1 LLPTHTSKLLAS
13 WKGPYTII
21 DKVSPVDYKIKING
35 KTEKIFHVNM
45 LKLWYERTDDIE
57 NSRNEVLA
65 CLDVISGLST
75 PDEDCDSDLHVS
87 LTPNIES
94 KESINDVTICDELTV
109 EQKQQLHDLLSD
121 YSDIFSDVP
130 QVTNVIKH
138 VVNTRTN
145 DPIYKRPYPLPY
157 AMRNQVKEEVD
168 KMLKAG
174 IVESSDS
181 PYAAPVLLVR
191 KKDNTIRFCVDFRA
205 LNSETILDPRPMPRM
220 DDVLHRVSNAKYV
233 SKIDMT
239 KGYWQVPLDEDA
251 KRKSAFVTP
260 FGQYQFSAMPF
271 GMVNAGATFVRLMN
285 KVLKGHEEYADSFF
299 DDVGIFS
306 DNWLF
311 HLEHLN
317 LFFRNLETQN

>member
-1 LLPTHTSKLLAS
+1 
-13 WKGPYTII
+13 
-21 DKVSPVDYKIKING
+21 
-35 KTEKIFHVNM
+35 M

-145 DPIYKRPYPLPY
+145 DLIYKRPYPLLY

-181 PYAAPVLLVR
+181 PYAAPVILVR
-191 KKDNTIRFCVDFRA
+191 KKDNMIRFCIDFRA
-205 LNSETILDPRPMPRM
+205 LNSETIFDPRPMPRI
-220 DDVLHRVSNAKYV
+220 DEVLHSQQCEIRKQNRHDQRLLAGTP
-233 SKIDMT
+233 MT
-239 KGYWQVPLDEDA
+239 RTRNVRVPLLHHLDNINFQLCLLGWLMQE
-251 KRKSAFVTP
+251 
-260 FGQYQFSAMPF
+260 
-271 GMVNAGATFVRLMN
+271 RLSS
-285 KVLKGHEEYADSFF
+285 VS
-299 DDVGIFS
+299 
-306 DNWLF
+306 
-311 HLEHLN
+311 
-317 LFFRNLETQN
+317 

>member
-1 LLPTHTSKLLAS
+1 
-13 WKGPYTII
+13 
-21 DKVSPVDYKIKING
+21 
-35 KTEKIFHVNM
+35 M
-45 LKLWYERTDDIE
+45 LKLWYERTDAIE

-75 PDEDCDSDLHVS
+75 PDEDCDSDFNVS

-94 KESINDVTICDELTV
+94 KEDVIICDELTV

-130 QVTNVIKH
+130 QVTNVIKYA
-138 VVNTRTN
+138 VNTGTN
-145 DPIYKRPYPLPY
+145 DPINKRPYPLPY
-157 AMRNQVKEEVD
+157 AMRNQIKEEVD

-181 PYAAPVLLVR
+181 PYAAPVVLVR

-220 DDVLHRVSNAKYV
+220 DEVLHRVSNAKYV

-260 FGQYQFSAMPF
+260 CEQYQF
-271 GMVNAGATFVRLMN
+271 
-285 KVLKGHEEYADSFF
+285 
-299 DDVGIFS
+299 
-306 DNWLF
+306 
-311 HLEHLN
+311 
-317 LFFRNLETQN
+317 

>member
-1 LLPTHTSKLLAS
+1 
-13 WKGPYTII
+13 
-21 DKVSPVDYKIKING
+21 
-35 KTEKIFHVNM
+35 M

-57 NSRNEVLA
+57 NSRNEVFA

-75 PDEDCDSDLHVS
+75 PDEDCDSDLNVS

-109 EQKQQLHDLLSD
+109 EQKQQLDDLLSD
-121 YSDIFSDVP
+121 YSDVP

-181 PYAAPVLLVR
+181 PYAAPVVCPEERQHDPFLR
-191 KKDNTIRFCVDFRA
+191 RFQ
-205 LNSETILDPRPMPRM
+205 S
-220 DDVLHRVSNAKYV
+220 
-233 SKIDMT
+233 T
-239 KGYWQVPLDEDA
+239 K
-251 KRKSAFVTP
+251 
-260 FGQYQFSAMPF
+260 
-271 GMVNAGATFVRLMN
+271 
-285 KVLKGHEEYADSFF
+285 
-299 DDVGIFS
+299 
-306 DNWLF
+306 
-311 HLEHLN
+311 
-317 LFFRNLETQN
+317 

>member
-1 LLPTHTSKLLAS
+1 MADLATINERKAKTKQKSYYDKKSRSRKLEVGQKVLVLLPTHTSKLLAS

-57 NSRNEVLA
+57 NSRNEVFA

-75 PDEDCDSDLHVS
+75 PDEDCDSDLNVS

-145 DPIYKRPYPLPY
+145 DPIYKRSYPLPY

-181 PYAAPVLLVR
+181 PYAAPVVCPEERQHDPFLR
-191 KKDNTIRFCVDFRA
+191 RFQSTKQRDNI
-205 LNSETILDPRPMPRM
+205 
-220 DDVLHRVSNAKYV
+220 
-233 SKIDMT
+233 
-239 KGYWQVPLDEDA
+239 
-251 KRKSAFVTP
+251 
-260 FGQYQFSAMPF
+260 
-271 GMVNAGATFVRLMN
+271 
-285 KVLKGHEEYADSFF
+285 
-299 DDVGIFS
+299 
-306 DNWLF
+306 
-311 HLEHLN
+311 
-317 LFFRNLETQN
+317 